1 VFKAIIMSVSAQAR
15 PVDLVHLSRYTG
27 GDPAL
32 NAEILQLFSGQAADL
47 MLKLQAVLE
56 ARDLKGWKDITHS
69 LKGAARGIGAFAM
82 ADAAS
87 NAEPALPAPDN
98 TAAIRALQEL
108 KREAEAVQLF
118 IGAYLSPKI

>member
-1 VFKAIIMSVSAQAR
+1 MPVSTQAR

-32 NAEILQLFSGQAADL
+32 NAEILQLFSGQAAEL
-47 MLKLQAVLE
+47 ILKLQTVLE
-56 ARDLKGWKDITHS
+56 ARDLKGWKEITHS
-69 LKGAARGIGAFAM
+69 LKGAARGIGAFTM
-82 ADAAS
+82 ADAAAY
-87 NAEPALPAPDN
+87 AEPALPAPDN
-98 TAAIRALQEL
+98 TTAIRALQEL

>member
-118 IGAYLSPKI
+118 IGAYLRPKS